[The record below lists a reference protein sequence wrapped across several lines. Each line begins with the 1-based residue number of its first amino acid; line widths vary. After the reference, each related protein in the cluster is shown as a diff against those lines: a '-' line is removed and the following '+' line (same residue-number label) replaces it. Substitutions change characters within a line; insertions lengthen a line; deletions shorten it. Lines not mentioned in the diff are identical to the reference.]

1 MPIAGLSVI
10 GMSLTSTRQRRKK
23 LMGLLMLGMI
33 FTTLWLMSACGGSKS
48 SGGGGG
54 GSGGTPAGTYT
65 VTITGTGTDSAAI
78 TQSTQITLTVN

>member
-10 GMSLTSTRQRRKK
+10 GMSLTSNRQRRKK

-33 FTTLWLMSACGGSKS
+33 FTTLWLMPACGGSKS
-48 SGGGGG
+48 SGGG